1 VLPFFIAYAKI
12 ILGNGGAWQ
21 TKIQETGNASAS
33 KTEKHTDV
41 TMENETLNT
50 NLITLHSLSSRVTC
64 VKITIHASATAQT
77 GLSRYRAR
85 H

>member
-1 VLPFFIAYAKI
+1 LLVLPFFIAYAKI

-33 KTEKHTDV
+33 KTEKHT
-41 TMENETLNT
+41 T
-50 NLITLHSLSSRVTC
+50 SRWKT
-64 VKITIHASATAQT
+64 
-77 GLSRYRAR
+77 R